1 MPRIEVNSEKVSSSK
16 ETFTIDIKDGEAKLM
31 WDTVVIPFTISKQFV
46 VLNPNIRIEV
56 QH

>member
-1 MPRIEVNSEKVSSSK
+1 VPRIEVNSEKVSSSK

-56 QH
+56 